1 MQCRNLPTLCINVE
15 IVLKKGFNYIQE
27 AIDDTENL
35 NVSQVLC
42 KKCCANLG
50 KIHEYGSH
58 ITSVIS
64 DPRYNCES
72 NENVLLKNFTKIIK
86 FGEKTYKLC
95 GIINYKGNPSKSFA
109 IVGHYTA
116 VAYTDFS

>member
-1 MQCRNLPTLCINVE
+1 M
-15 IVLKKGFNYIQE
+15 
-27 AIDDTENL
+27 
-35 NVSQVLC
+35 LC
-42 KKCCANLG
+42 KFRKDTRVWYIFLD
-50 KIHEYGSH
+50 
-58 ITSVIS
+58 TSVIS

-72 NENVLLKNFTKIIK
+72 NKNVLLKNFTKIIK

-116 VAYTDFS
+116 VAYTGFSWYEYDNLKKNYIPSQTIVTPHTIMYVQTK